1 MAEIVATT
9 HTTIIPYFNKS
20 KTIKKVTEISSAT
33 NTTKKLY
40 TYFHIFPYLCTF
52 ITIPYIEWPKKR
64 PYTFVR
70 IADKTRPNGWANA
83 HRAVNG
89 TPTWSKW

>member
-40 TYFHIFPYLCTF
+40 TYFHNFPYLCAF
-52 ITIPYIEWPKKR
+52 ITIP
-64 PYTFVR
+64 
-70 IADKTRPNGWANA
+70 
-83 HRAVNG
+83 
-89 TPTWSKW
+89 